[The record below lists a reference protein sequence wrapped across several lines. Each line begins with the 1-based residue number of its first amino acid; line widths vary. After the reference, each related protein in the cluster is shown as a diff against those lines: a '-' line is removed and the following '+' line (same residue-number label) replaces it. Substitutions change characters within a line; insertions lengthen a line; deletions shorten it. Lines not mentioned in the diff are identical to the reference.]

1 MDNRLQLFVEKQDEI
16 GSYVEVDRFEDESIN
31 LVDSIQNV
39 KDISKIFAPFTRA
52 FHLPSSP
59 TNDEVFGYYYNNQV
73 GSYDARYKTRAI
85 IKISGADY
93 KIGHI
98 SMENASMV
106 STGTASS
113 YRVKFTDETI
123 TLKDK
128 IGDDKLASLDYN
140 TIRIRNKLSN
150 IMNGVRQGLYRNGS
164 VNAADNADTA
174 YDDDGYELYPD
185 VIYAPIFTKGKAV
198 PVPRRDSLTPP
209 TSNDYEYF
217 LAYFNPEAAD
227 GINSLQNGRYRPSA
241 VQLRDYRPSV
251 KVSTMLDMINTKYV
265 LGFSREFMF
274 REELDQL
281 YLWHNGQPESDLK
294 GSNAFNSPGDDSSN
308 SQLIYLD
315 ALTEASTGDTM
326 DNLYAIQTPSTL
338 LPRWEDPVSAVVNSE
353 LKLFLNKGDY
363 TGTIDATVSLVVVTA
378 SNEEKPMWTA
388 TIDDIADDG
397 TEYDA
402 GTIFNKNAS
411 DSYVDTPGF
420 EYWRDNRTDS
430 ETYLTFKIVI
440 SGSAP
445 ITGAVS
451 IAVDT
456 SFRSLR
462 RGEYTN
468 GTEYS
473 YQTGRI
479 EQRSNP
485 LGIATGNYV
494 DLKSQAPDMK
504 VLDFVSGI
512 FKMFNLTYQSNSI
525 TETEVQTIG
534 EFYNNPK
541 ISDIGEYVTLEGA
554 TISRAMIYKNIK
566 MQYEK
571 STDAMSGQYSRTN
584 GQPFPD
590 LQKRLDAESGTSY
603 GSEGTAEGEDLSI
616 KVPFSCMMYE
626 RLYTSWSDE
635 GYDATGVPSFDVDVN
650 HSAPNAITDVV
661 VGHSIDSSLKK
672 KDIKNLLFYGKKVD
686 ITRNFA
692 SYVDEDNYQNGMLG
706 IVSTFPNGTPFVEW
720 GNSAG
725 AQGWAVGLN
734 QTASTNGTGN
744 KHNHTLVFVNDNGGG
759 TTNEV
764 TGFGVSMEY
773 LKDEGG
779 TTSIGGGEYKTQWWN
794 PSNIMASK
802 YRRNG
807 LFMNFD
813 AKIQGLQFNN
823 KNDDEYEYKSYINR
837 AASGDDPVYPV
848 TFNTKDWINGLYD
861 TYYGSYLEGLYDK
874 DSRLYK
880 VTAKLPD
887 HLVSSYKMNEVYRVG
902 NKEFTINKANINLM
916 NGESSLELLTY
927 KPPTRRA
934 ATINKN
940 NSLTLSNSNSLL
952 DETIVFDLEKIRIFE
967 DNYPTKVIIQS
978 GSLNNNYEYV
988 IDGLIP
994 ENFVGLGSNNYA
1006 LRGIE
1011 TPDSLSN
1018 DDDWIRS
1025 PDPSFISHTAYAIL
1039 EHSDGTR
1046 SNRSN
1051 VVSFFNPIDTTAPTG
1066 TMNVVVTSSTTADVN
1081 VEATDNANGSGV
1093 GHIVIT
1099 SQAGFGSNTI
1109 TQIDQP
1115 YNGDATSFKCTV
1127 AAGTLNSFVA
1137 TISDKSGNDL
1147 VLTDNVLVS
1156 LPDTTPPA
1164 EPILEGSTSSG
1175 GGFHIDLEIFNI
1187 TDNIEVDYITI
1198 MRKTNGGAFVELD
1211 TDTPAGNETSIEYTD
1226 NSVVETNNYTY
1237 YVFTT
1242 DTSGNVSSN
1251 SNTYQYIGDSE
1262 GDL

>member
-1 MDNRLQLFVEKQDEI
+1 MDNRLQLFVERQDEI
-16 GSYVEVDRFEDESIN
+16 GSYIELDRFEDESIS

-59 TNDEVFGYYYNNQV
+59 TNDEVFGFYYNNQV

-106 STGTASS
+106 SSGSASS

-140 TIRIRNKLSN
+140 TIRIGNRLGN

-164 VNAADNADTA
+164 VNAADNADSA
-174 YDDDGYELYPD
+174 YDEDGYELYPD

-198 PVPRRDSLTPP
+198 PVPLRSSLTPP

-227 GINSLQNGRYRPSA
+227 GINSLQNGRYRPNA
-241 VQLRDYRPSV
+241 VQLRDYRPAV
-251 KVSTMLDMINTKYV
+251 KASTMLDMINTKYV

-281 YLWHNGQPESDLK
+281 YLWHNGKPESDLK
-294 GSNAFNSPGDDSSN
+294 GSNAFNNAGSGTSN
-308 SQLIYLD
+308 STLVYLD
-315 ALTEASTGDTM
+315 ALTEASTGATM
-326 DNLYAIQTPSTL
+326 NNLYAIQNPSPL
-338 LPRWEDPVSAVVNSE
+338 LPRIEDPVNFVVNSE

-378 SNEEKPMWTA
+378 SNVELPMWTA

-397 TEYDA
+397 TDYDG
-402 GTIFNKNAS
+402 GTIFNKNAAE
-411 DSYVDTPGF
+411 SYIDTLGF

-430 ETYLTFKIVI
+430 ATYLTFKVVI
-440 SGSAP
+440 SGSTP
-445 ITGAVS
+445 IIGAVS

-456 SFRSLR
+456 SFRRAR
-462 RGEYTN
+462 RYLNNSGEEDLVN
-468 GTEYS
+468 APELN
-473 YQTGRI
+473 
-479 EQRSNP
+479 QRSNP
-485 LGIATGNYV
+485 LGIVTGNYV

-512 FKMFNLTYQSNSI
+512 FKMFNLTYQSTSI

-534 EFYNNPK
+534 EFYNNPR

-571 STDAMSGQYSRTN
+571 ATDAMSGQYSRTN

-603 GSEGTAEGEDLSI
+603 GSEGTAEGEDLNI

-626 RLYTSWSDE
+626 RLYTSWSDK
-635 GYDATGVPSFDVDVN
+635 GHVTPYVPSFDTDVN
-650 HSAPNAITDVV
+650 HKVPNAITDVV
-661 VGHSIDSSLKK
+661 AGHSIDSSLKK

-686 ITRNFA
+686 ITRNFEV
-692 SYVDEDNYQNGMLG
+692 YEEEDGSQNGMLG
-706 IVSTFPNGTPFVEW
+706 FLDIAPNNVTRTEW

-725 AQGWAVGLN
+725 SQGWAVGLN
-734 QTASTNGTGN
+734 QTALSNGTGYRY
-744 KHNHTLVFVNDNGGG
+744 NHTLVFVNDNGGG

-764 TGFGVSMEY
+764 TGFGTSMEY
-773 LKDEGG
+773 LKNEEG
-779 TTSIGGGEYKTQWWN
+779 TDYIGGGQYKTQWWN

-802 YRRNG
+802 FRRNG
-807 LFMNFD
+807 LYMNDD

-837 AASGDDPVYPV
+837 GTTSNPIYPV

-880 VTAKLPD
+880 IQGKLPD
-887 HLVSSYKMNEVYRVG
+887 HLVSSYKMNDVYRVG

-916 NGESSLELLTY
+916 NGESSLEMLTY

-934 ATINKN
+934 AVINKN
-940 NSLTLSNSNSLL
+940 NSLSLNSSTGTL
-952 DETIVFDLEKIRIFE
+952 DETIVFDLERIRVFS
-967 DNYPTKVIIQS
+967 DNFPTKVIIQS

-994 ENFVGLGSNNYA
+994 TNFIALGSNNYA
-1006 LRGIE
+1006 LISIE
-1011 TPDSLSN
+1011 TPRLLSG
-1018 DDDWIRS
+1018 DDDWVRS
-1025 PDPSFISHTAYAIL
+1025 PDPSLISHTAYAIL
-1039 EHSDGTR
+1039 EHNDGTR

-1051 VVSFFNPIDTTAPTG
+1051 LVSFFNPVDTTAPTG
-1066 TMNVVVTSSTTADVN
+1066 VMNATATSNTTADVN
-1081 VEATDNANGSGV
+1081 VQATDNANGSGV

-1099 SQAGFGSNTI
+1099 SNAGFGAQTI

-1115 YNGDATSFKCTV
+1115 WNGNFTSFKCTV
-1127 AAGTLNSFVA
+1127 TAGTLNTFVA

-1164 EPILEGSTSSG
+1164 EPILEGSTSNG

-1198 MRKTNGGAFVELD
+1198 MRKTNGGAYSVLD
-1211 TDTPAGNETSIEYTD
+1211 TDTPVGNETSIEYTD
-1226 NSVVETNNYTY
+1226 NSVDSENNYSY

-1242 DTSGNVSSN
+1242 DTSGNVSTN
-1251 SNTYQYIGDSE
+1251 SNIYQYIGDSE